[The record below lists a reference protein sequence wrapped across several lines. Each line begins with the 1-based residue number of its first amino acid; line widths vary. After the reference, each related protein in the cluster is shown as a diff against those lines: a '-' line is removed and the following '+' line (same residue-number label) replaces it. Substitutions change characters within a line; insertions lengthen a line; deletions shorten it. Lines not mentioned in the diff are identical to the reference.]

1 MQHDFTQ
8 AIAPLVAAN
17 KAFNG
22 YLRADRY
29 MLSNRLIRL
38 SADNHGHTTPS
49 LPEESGLFL
58 LRAMLKH
65 QLAVWNP

>member
-1 MQHDFTQ
+1 MQHYFTE

-17 KAFNG
+17 KALNAK
-22 YLRADRY
+22 LRTDRY
-29 MLSNRLIRL
+29 MLSNRLMRL
-38 SADNHGHTTPS
+38 AANNHGHTTPG

-65 QLAVWNP
+65 QLAVWNS